1 MTAIIVTLA
10 LIALV
15 TYLLER
21 NHARQARP
29 DAAGGDSLG
38 RPFWRGGATV

>member
-21 NHARQARP
+21 NHARQGRP
-29 DAAGGDSLG
+29 DAAGGDPLG
-38 RPFWRGGATV
+38 RPFWRGGAAA

>member
-10 LIALV
+10 FIALV

-21 NHARQARP
+21 NHTRQGRP
-29 DAAGGDSLG
+29 TAAGGDPLG
-38 RPFWRGGATV
+38 HPFWRGGAAV

>member
-21 NHARQARP
+21 NHIRQGRP
-29 DAAGGDSLG
+29 NAAGGDPLS

>member
-15 TYLLER
+15 GYLLER
-21 NHARQARP
+21 NHTRQGRP
-29 DAAGGDSLG
+29 DTAGGDPLS